1 MEKNNDDNPKENIEI
16 FSTEDQKIKK
26 LGEFLANDS
35 SRKILQLLFSEELT
49 ANQIAQKSD
58 ISLQLVKYHINKMQ
72 ELGIVKVSKVEK
84 NSKNQDM
91 NYYSPTKFAVVI
103 LPSKVSE
110 KAKES
115 KSLLRSFS
123 TLYKF
128 AGIGIAAVAGLV
140 SLSYLQE
147 QSQKTVPTKPGAIVD
162 SETDEDKLEQ
172 VPAESEQAEPTGG
185 FQSGDESS
193 PTPEPRPEP
202 EPQPE
207 PESDGGYMGN
217 VGDSAESGS
226 TTLEESLELARRK
239 IEAGEAN
246 PAAGSGTPF
255 FDTGDFVL
263 ALIVIGVVAGG
274 LAAFFLLRARRHS
287 KK

>member
-1 MEKNNDDNPKENIEI
+1 MEKNNDNNSKENIEI
-16 FSTEDQKIKK
+16 FSTEDEKIKK

-128 AGIGIAAVAGLV
+128 AGVGIAAVTGLF
-140 SLSYLQE
+140 SLSYIQE
-147 QSQKTVPTKPGAIVD
+147 QSQKTVPTKPDAIPD
-162 SETDEDKLEQ
+162 SETDEQKLEQ
-172 VPAESEQAEPTGG
+172 VPAESETKEPTGG
-185 FQSGDESS
+185 FQSGEEPS
-193 PTPEPRPEP
+193 PEPRPEP
-202 EPQPE
+202 EP
-207 PESDGGYMGN
+207 ESDGSYMGN
-217 VGDSAESGS
+217 VGDSPDTGS
-226 TTLEESLELARRK
+226 TTLEESLDLARRR

-246 PAAGSGTPF
+246 PASGSGAPF
-255 FDTGDFVL
+255 FDAGDFVL
-263 ALIVIGVVAGG
+263 TLIVIGVIVGG
-274 LAAFFLLRARRHS
+274 LATFFFLRAKRHS

>member
-1 MEKNNDDNPKENIEI
+1 MEKNNDKENIEI
-16 FSTEDQKIKK
+16 FSTEDEKIKK

-35 SRKILQLLFSEELT
+35 SRKILQLLFSDELT

-72 ELGIVKVSKVEK
+72 ELGIVKVSRVEK

-91 NYYSPTKFAVVI
+91 NYYAPTKFAVVI

-128 AGIGIAAVAGLV
+128 AGVGIAAVAGLF
-140 SLSYLQE
+140 SISYLQE
-147 QSQKTVPTKPGAIVD
+147 QSKVTVPESPDLRTGSSA
-162 SETDEDKLEQ
+162 DEDKLEQ
-172 VPAESEQAEPTGG
+172 APTKSASEQSAVSEPEPKP
-185 FQSGDESS
+185 QVEPESS
-193 PTPEPRPEP
+193 PEP

-207 PESDGGYMGN
+207 PEPSGGYMGN
-217 VGDSAESGS
+217 VGSDDVAGS
-226 TTLEESLELARRK
+226 NTLEESLELARRK
-239 IEAGEAN
+239 IEAAEAN
-246 PAAGSGTPF
+246 PASGSGAPF
-255 FDTGDFVL
+255 FDTGEFIL
-263 ALIVIGVVAGG
+263 TLIIIGVIVGG
-274 LAAFFLLRARRHS
+274 LAAFFLLRAKRHS